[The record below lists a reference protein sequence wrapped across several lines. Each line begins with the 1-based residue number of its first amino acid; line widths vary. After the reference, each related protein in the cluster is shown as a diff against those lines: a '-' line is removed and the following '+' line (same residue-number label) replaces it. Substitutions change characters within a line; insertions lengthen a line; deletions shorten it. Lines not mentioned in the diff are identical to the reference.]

1 MVGIPRHLAQ
11 AREEPVPRDGVVE
24 RSIERVSTCS
34 ALRVTIIPVTIPGS
48 LDRCVV
54 DLIVHWS
61 CDFPVTDWG
70 LLREDFELPGRE
82 DFELPVRQC

>member
-1 MVGIPRHLAQ
+1 MPFLFNAVCTAVASAKFASRTTRLHVADI
-11 AREEPVPRDGVVE
+11 D
-24 RSIERVSTCS
+24 

-70 LLREDFELPGRE
+70 LLREL
-82 DFELPVRQC
+82 LL

>member
-1 MVGIPRHLAQ
+1 MNNLPFGSIPRGT
-11 AREEPVPRDGVVE
+11 VPRSGEVE
-24 RSIERVSTCS
+24 RSIERVSACS
-34 ALRVTIIPVTIPGS
+34 ALRVTFDSCNDTRVV
-48 LDRCVV
+48 DRCLVK
-54 DLIVHWS
+54 LIVHWS